1 MRLEALDHA
10 TTKSVRHA
18 VELITKLD
26 PRRLCRQILRHREF
40 KLQNLAQRCRLDRSP
55 SNKNRSITI
64 APVGTRNGTTFET
77 RPCDR
82 ASPLSDFSQNS
93 RAFRDGSRLSDPERD
108 PVQHSHRRQNR
119 LISPRYML
127 NSLCAEYQFHGDS
140 CGRPARDTAT
150 EWRDGEIPA
159 FRLTT

>member
-40 KLQNLAQRCRLDRSP
+40 KLQNLAQRCRFDRSP

-64 APVGTRNGTTFET
+64 APVGTGTV
-77 RPCDR
+77 RP
-82 ASPLSDFSQNS
+82 S
-93 RAFRDGSRLSDPERD
+93 
-108 PVQHSHRRQNR
+108 
-119 LISPRYML
+119 
-127 NSLCAEYQFHGDS
+127 
-140 CGRPARDTAT
+140 RPAHAIVRPPCPTSARTA
-150 EWRDGEIPA
+150 EPSAMEAA
-159 FRLTT
+159 FPTLSVTPSSIAIAARTD